1 MITSAVI
8 WSIWK
13 LRNDLCFQKIGWRSM
28 DMLLYRISGLLQ
40 NWVILCLADKRELLV
55 DYINK
60 IKSAA
65 GQILWLPFM
74 HQGIT

>member
-1 MITSAVI
+1 
-8 WSIWK
+8 
-13 LRNDLCFQKIGWRSM
+13 M

-40 NWVILCLADKRELLV
+40 NWVILCPADKRELLV

-65 GQILWLPFM
+65 GQILWLPFV